1 MKELFFLKL
10 QIGYTYKSKL
20 QGRNP
25 KQILYLQMTNI

>member
-1 MKELFFLKL
+1 MKRAVLKL
-10 QIGYTYKSKL
+10 QTGYTCKIKL